1 MVYKMAEL
9 YSLKSTETYLPDG
22 IFLVNN
28 VIDKYI
34 QILVEYCNAVSKHKF
49 VITSPNMFNF
59 LILRGLET
67 TTHVF
72 KYVLLYTQNLEAAYH
87 HAQKSVYYYLEFI
100 AQVAEQKNAFL
111 QLSSKDA
118 ITYVYKKTIYLINI
132 LESKK
137 SKSDI
142 INTINTYIQLYKNTA
157 DNVIITRKSTTGIS
171 ADDVEKLKI
180 TIIQIKTE
188 KKKTSEWAQYFKD
201 LNIINE

>member
-1 MVYKMAEL
+1 MSEL

-22 IFLVNN
+22 IFSVND

-34 QILVEYCNAVSKHKF
+34 QVLVEYCNAVSKQKF

-59 LILRGLET
+59 IILRGLET

-100 AQVAEQKNAFL
+100 AQVAEQRNAFL
-111 QLSSKDA
+111 QLSSRDA
-118 ITYVYKKTIYLINI
+118 ITYVYKKTIYLINN

-142 INTINTYIQLYKNTA
+142 INTMNTYMQLYKNTG
-157 DNVIITRKSTTGIS
+157 DNIIISRKNTTCIS
-171 ADDVEKLKI
+171 ADDVERLKA
-180 TIIQIKTE
+180 TIIEIKTE
-188 KKKTSEWAQYFKD
+188 KKKTSDWVKYFKEMNVID
-201 LNIINE
+201 DE

>member
-1 MVYKMAEL
+1 MTEL

-22 IFLVNN
+22 IFLVND

-34 QILVEYCNAVSKHKF
+34 QIIVEYCNAVSKQKF

-59 LILRGLET
+59 IILRGLET

-87 HAQKSVYYYLEFI
+87 HAQKSVYYYIEFI
-100 AQVAEQKNAFL
+100 AQVAEQRNAFL
-111 QLSSKDA
+111 QLSSRDA
-118 ITYVYKKTIYLINI
+118 ITYVYKKTIYLINN
-132 LESKK
+132 LESKNL
-137 SKSDI
+137 KSDI

-157 DNVIITRKSTTGIS
+157 DNIITTRKNIAYIS
-171 ADDVEKLKI
+171 ADDTERLKK

-188 KKKTSEWAQYFKD
+188 KKKTSEWVKYFKE
-201 LNIINE
+201 LNVIDDD

>member
-1 MVYKMAEL
+1 MSEL
-9 YSLKSTETYLPDG
+9 YSLKSTETYLSDG
-22 IFLVNN
+22 LFLVNN

-34 QILVEYCNAVSKHKF
+34 QILVEYCSSVSKQKL

-59 LILRGLET
+59 IILRGLET

-100 AQVAEQKNAFL
+100 AQVAEQRNAFL
-111 QLSSKDA
+111 QLSSRDA
-118 ITYVYKKTIYLINI
+118 ITYVYKKTIYLINN

-142 INTINTYIQLYKNTA
+142 INTMNTYMQLYKNTG
-157 DNVIITRKSTTGIS
+157 DNIIISRKNTTCIS
-171 ADDVEKLKI
+171 ADDVERLKA
-180 TIIQIKTE
+180 TIIEIKTE
-188 KKKTSEWAQYFKD
+188 KKKTSEWVKYFKEMNVID
-201 LNIINE
+201 DD

>member
-1 MVYKMAEL
+1 MSEL

-22 IFLVNN
+22 IFSVNN

-34 QILVEYCNAVSKHKF
+34 QVLVEYCNAVSKQKF

-59 LILRGLET
+59 IILRGLET

-100 AQVAEQKNAFL
+100 AQVAEQRNAFL
-111 QLSSKDA
+111 QLSSRDA
-118 ITYVYKKTIYLINI
+118 ITYVYKKTIYLINN

-142 INTINTYIQLYKNTA
+142 INTMNTYMQLYKNTG
-157 DNVIITRKSTTGIS
+157 DNIIISRKNTTCIS
-171 ADDVEKLKI
+171 ADDVERLKA
-180 TIIQIKTE
+180 TIIEIKTE
-188 KKKTSEWAQYFKD
+188 KKKTSEWVKYFKEMNVID
-201 LNIINE
+201 DD